1 MLIRYIMFAG
11 VCTLLLVLAAGCGK
25 HSKNKPLK
33 LGIIGIE
40 EPVYIEPFAKPFEA
54 KIDTGADIASIDA
67 EDIREIRKNGETF
80 IAFRIRRRESGESHE
95 YELPLVRIIPIT
107 RHGLKPQKRFV
118 VMMKIRLGTLLLK
131 KEFSLADRSNFSCQV
146 LIGRNVLAGNAAVD
160 VREKNTLK

>member
-1 MLIRYIMFAG
+1 MLIRYLMFAG
-11 VCTLLLVLAAGCGK
+11 VCTLLIALTAGCWK
-25 HSKNKPLK
+25 RSKTKPLK

-40 EPVYIEPFAKPFEA
+40 EPVYVEPFAKPFEA
-54 KIDTGADIASIDA
+54 KIDTGADIASIGA
-67 EDIREIRKNGETF
+67 EDIREVRRNGETF
-80 IAFRIRRRESGESHE
+80 IAFRIRQRGSGESHE

-118 VMMKIRLGTLLLK
+118 VMMKIRLGSLLLK

-160 VREKNTLK
+160 VREKNTLQ